1 MLMPKRTKYRKMQRG
16 RMTGVEA
23 RGNRI
28 SHGEFGL
35 VALEPAWIKSNQIE
49 ATRIAMTR
57 YMNRVGRVYIKIFPH
72 KSYTKKP
79 LETRMGKGKG
89 NLEGW
94 VAVVRPGRVLFE
106 ISGVNETIAREA
118 LRLASHKL
126 PIKTKFYTKAGLDEE
141 VDARL
146 AGVKKGS
153 VKAKVEKI
161 EEKPES
167 KVEGGEE

>member
-16 RMTGVEA
+16 RMSGREA

-28 SHGEFGL
+28 TRGEFGII
-35 VALEPAWIKSNQIE
+35 ALEPCWIKSNQIE

-57 YMNRVGRVYIKIFPH
+57 YMNRVGRVWVNIFPH

-106 ISGVNETIAREA
+106 ISGVSEDVAREA
-118 LRLASHKL
+118 LRLAGHKL
-126 PIKTKFYTKAGLDEE
+126 PIKTKFYTKELLDKE

-146 AGVKKGS
+146 AGVKKNAP
-153 VKAKVEKI
+153 VKKQSET
-161 EEKPES
+161 
-167 KVEGGEE
+167 VEGGNE